1 MANIMIRIDDGFQM
15 VSHFIIFNFASLCVH
30 MGTQLTLYVR
40 CLPISNG
47 LSFYNFQFFIFMCA
61 YEDSINILC

>member
-1 MANIMIRIDDGFQM
+1 MVNTMICLDDGFQM
-15 VSHFIIFNFASLCVH
+15 VSHFIIFNFSSLCVH

-40 CLPISNG
+40 CLPISND

-61 YEDSINILC
+61 YMDSINILS

>member
-1 MANIMIRIDDGFQM
+1 MVNIMIRLDDGFQM
-15 VSHFIIFNFASLCVH
+15 VSHFIIFNFSSLCCIW
-30 MGTQLTLYVR
+30 GTRLTFYVR

-61 YEDSINILC
+61 YGDSINILC